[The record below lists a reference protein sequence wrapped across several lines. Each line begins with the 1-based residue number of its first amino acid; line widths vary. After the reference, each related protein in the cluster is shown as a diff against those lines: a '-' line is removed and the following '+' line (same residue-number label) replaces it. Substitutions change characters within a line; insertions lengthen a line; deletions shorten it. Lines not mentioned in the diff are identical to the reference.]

1 MSKTDENR
9 EYLALADNGSIA
21 EPLRV
26 DPVTGRLL
34 IEIFYKPEIA
44 RTLNR
49 TKIDE
54 NYEPAVKAVDDDGEI
69 VPLLIDSRNGYLL
82 VDIINE

>member
-1 MSKTDENR
+1 MSKVDENR
-9 EYLALADNGSIA
+9 EYLSLASDGSSAVPI
-21 EPLRV
+21 RV

-34 IEIFYKPEIA
+34 IEIYYLPEVA

-54 NYEPAVKAVDDDGEI
+54 NSEDVSKAINDDGDI

-82 VDIINE
+82 VDLLVE